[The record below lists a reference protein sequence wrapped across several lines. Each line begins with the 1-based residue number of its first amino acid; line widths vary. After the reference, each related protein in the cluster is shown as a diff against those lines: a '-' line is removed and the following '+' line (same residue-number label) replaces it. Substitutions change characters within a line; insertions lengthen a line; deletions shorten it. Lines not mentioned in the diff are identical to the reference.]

1 MMFLF
6 QYYRGLAVP
15 RLKPVFIAVMLLVGG
30 WSLAQVLATIFS
42 CNPINAAWDLTVKG
56 SCPDPL
62 RQFYINA
69 AGNIITDIIVFLL
82 PITILSRLNLVRAQ
96 KLALIGI
103 FSLGFL

>member
-1 MMFLF
+1 MFLF

-15 RLKPVFIAVMLLVGG
+15 RLKPVFVTIMLLVGG
-30 WSLAQVLATIFS
+30 WSLAQVLATLFG
-42 CNPINAAWDLTVKG
+42 CTPVNAAWDYTVHG
-56 SCPDPL
+56 TCPEPL

-82 PITILSRLNLVRAQ
+82 PIAILSRLNLVRAQ

>member
-1 MMFLF
+1 MFLF

-15 RLKPVFIAVMLLVGG
+15 RLRPVFIAVMVLVGG
-30 WSLAQVLATIFS
+30 WSLAQVFATILS
-42 CNPINAAWDLTVKG
+42 CNPIEKAWDITVEG
-56 SCPDPL
+56 SCLDTL

-96 KLALIGI
+96 KLVLIGI